1 MLSTLLFHLIS
12 RDSAIL
18 PLKSFESTFG
28 SVIVIITRLN
38 DSESRKLTSD
48 DIDPRLGQVPDAGVT
63 GVAAGVR
70 EGRVLDQQ
78 ERGGRGSWE
87 ITVQNFPKKTFL
99 CFLRLKS
106 F

>member
-38 DSESRKLTSD
+38 DSDSRKLTSD
-48 DIDPRLGQVPDAGVT
+48 DMDPRLGQVPDAGVT

-78 ERGGRGSWE
+78 ERGGRGS
-87 ITVQNFPKKTFL
+87 
-99 CFLRLKS
+99 
-106 F
+106 

>member
-1 MLSTLLFHLIS
+1 MTCTL
-12 RDSAIL
+12 
-18 PLKSFESTFG
+18 G

-38 DSESRKLTSD
+38 DSDSRKLTSD
-48 DIDPRLGQVPDAGVT
+48 DMDPRLGQVPDAGVT

-87 ITVQNFPKKTFL
+87 ITVQNFPKKLFCVFL
-99 CFLRLKS
+99 ALNPFKEK
-106 F
+106 